1 MGNGGN
7 GDAEGGSEASPQQQ
21 AGRDGRGCSTDPP
34 PSQLPIAVAQSRQG
48 VHGGGWERHCG
59 CCSPHPNPC
68 PAPGLKA
75 LPVPNCGGLGLSP
88 GVEGVRRGHRHLCA
102 FSPLQSACRRT
113 DHIPEGQD
121 GAGGGHSSITAEV
134 TPGKGAQLHAPP
146 HTRHTAAQLPPTPQG
161 HGGRSETPLSQDKR
175 HRYPNSPLRIST
187 PIRQE
192 ATSQHS
198 PHNAGSRPPG
208 PSPPPHPPHS
218 RRRRTGGGGE
228 RGAVR
233 SCNV

>member
-1 MGNGGN
+1 MGVMGMQKEGAKPHPSSRQ
-7 GDAEGGSEASPQQQ
+7 GEMAEDAAQI
-21 AGRDGRGCSTDPP
+21 PP

-88 GVEGVRRGHRHLCA
+88 GVEGVRRGHRHLRA

-113 DHIPEGQD
+113 YHIPEGQD

-146 HTRHTAAQLPPTPQG
+146 PHKAHGSPT
-161 HGGRSETPLSQDKR
+161 
-175 HRYPNSPLRIST
+175 ST
-187 PIRQE
+187 
-192 ATSQHS
+192 
-198 PHNAGSRPPG
+198 
-208 PSPPPHPPHS
+208 HP
-218 RRRRTGGGGE
+218 TGA
-228 RGAVR
+228 RGALGDPPIPG
-233 SCNV
+233 

>member
-1 MGNGGN
+1 MERSLTP
-7 GDAEGGSEASPQQQ
+7 A
-21 AGRDGRGCSTDPP
+21 AGRERWQRMQHRSTPP

-68 PAPGLKA
+68 PGPGLKA

-88 GVEGVRRGHRHLCA
+88 GVEGVRRGHRHLRA

-113 DHIPEGQD
+113 YHIPEGQD
-121 GAGGGHSSITAEV
+121 GAGGGTAASLLRS
-134 TPGKGAQLHAPP
+134 PQGKGLSSTPPP

-198 PHNAGSRPPG
+198 PHNAGSPP
-208 PSPPPHPPHS
+208 PRSQPAPHPPHS
-218 RRRRTGGGGE
+218 RRRRTGGGGGE